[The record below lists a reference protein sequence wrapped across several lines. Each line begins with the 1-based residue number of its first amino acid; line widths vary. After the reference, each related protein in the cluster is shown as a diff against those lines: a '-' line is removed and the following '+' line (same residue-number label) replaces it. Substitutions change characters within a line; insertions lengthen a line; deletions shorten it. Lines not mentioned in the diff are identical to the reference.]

1 MNANTQAGHIIDL
14 YASVEG
20 QTVLIK
26 EKDFAASAVATG
38 GPNKELKDTWEM
50 MKQLTASVTTQ
61 TSKLAALSTNK
72 NRGGGGGGQNINK
85 KKARPGL
92 HVCLHFKRDLYKN
105 EVQCLELEANQVRR
119 YTGRKSV
126 LTKE

>member
-1 MNANTQAGHIIDL
+1 
-14 YASVEG
+14 
-20 QTVLIK
+20 
-26 EKDFAASAVATG
+26 
-38 GPNKELKDTWEM
+38 

-105 EVQCLELEANQVRR
+105 EVQCLELEANQARR
-119 YTGRKSV
+119 YIGRKSV